1 MATSTFPISLLDS
14 TRIPALGSKPP
25 QLHVNGRQ
33 ADALTR
39 AQAGDQDAFS
49 ELYAQHKKHV
59 FSICIRM
66 LRDFSLAEDMTQETF
81 LQVHRKLATF
91 RGDSVFSTWLHRLAV
106 NTVLMHLR
114 KRVLAVVSLD
124 QLMEDVPEERA
135 GRCFGA
141 RDLTQAGVIDRLAID
156 RAVAA
161 MAPGYRSVFLL
172 HDVHGFDHG
181 EIASML
187 KCSCGNTKSQLHK
200 ARRVLRSNLSAP
212 IPPVPLNRLTR
223 SVDEVRDVLPP
234 RVPAGGPRKSLTLP
248 LRGRPLRPQ
257 LAVSALAT

>member
-1 MATSTFPISLLDS
+1 MVTSTFPISLLDS
-14 TRIPALGSKPP
+14 TRIPVLGSIAL
-25 QLHVNGRQ
+25 QVQAGGRKS
-33 ADALTR
+33 DAVAR

-59 FSICIRM
+59 FSVCLRIV
-66 LRDFSLAEDMTQETF
+66 RDFSLAEDLTQETF
-81 LQVHRKLATF
+81 LQVHRKLASF

-124 QLMEDVPEERA
+124 QLMESVPEERA
-135 GRCFGA
+135 GRSFGV

-156 RAVAA
+156 RAVAG

-172 HDVHGFDHG
+172 HDIDGFDHG

-200 ARRVLRSNLSAP
+200 ARRVLRCSLSAL
-212 IPPVPLNRLTR
+212 VR
-223 SVDEVRDVLPP
+223 SGIAEAADKQKDSI
-234 RVPAGGPRKSLTLP
+234 KDSTLP
-248 LRGRPLRPQ
+248 RPQTDSPGRPVRTLRSPALRTQ
-257 LAVSALAT
+257 LAEIALAS